1 MKQNVFFYTHYSL
14 ILDLCTLTVY
24 IYPTVTSLKDI
35 VSDLATLAISLGYL
49 HIFFS
54 IILLH
59 KLKQGIAPI
68 NRSTRKSTT
77 HKGRLGGFLQ
87 QHRNPAPVESELV
100 TELSSVRLPEGRLEE
115 IVVGENRAHDL
126 ERAAVR
132 MDSVALF
139 QDDSDDE
146 NA

>member
-1 MKQNVFFYTHYSL
+1 MSL
-14 ILDLCTLTVY
+14 
-24 IYPTVTSLKDI
+24 
-35 VSDLATLAISLGYL
+35 AYL
-49 HIFFS
+49 HVFFS

-68 NRSTRKSTT
+68 NRSTKKSTT
-77 HKGRLGGFLQ
+77 HKGRFGRFLQ

-100 TELSSVRLPEGRLEE
+100 TELSSVRLPEA
-115 IVVGENRAHDL
+115 GENPAHDI

-139 QDDSDDE
+139 RDDSDDE
-146 NA
+146 NS